1 MKPFANT
8 PTKQVVTNKEKIDLL
23 LAGIEAKTLNKPDVT
38 CCAFLDWVNLH
49 THFWKSPHMKLW
61 YDKSKFYGE
70 KGFTTM
76 ELYELFVAQHST

>member
-1 MKPFANT
+1 MEHETSNKQETANS
-8 PTKQVVTNKEKIDLL
+8 DLG
-23 LAGIEAKTLNKPDVT
+23 AVM

-76 ELYELFVAQHST
+76 ELYDLFVAQHST

>member
-1 MKPFANT
+1 MDERDYIAMNRELNPSL
-8 PTKQVVTNKEKIDLL
+8 QICSVVRSLPSEN
-23 LAGIEAKTLNKPDVT
+23 AVM

-61 YDKSKFYGE
+61 YDKSEYYGT

-76 ELYELFVAQHST
+76 EVYELYVAQHST

>member
-1 MKPFANT
+1 MNDNLTTNT
-8 PTKQVVTNKEKIDLL
+8 SN
-23 LAGIEAKTLNKPDVT
+23 EAESPAFLVGAVM

-61 YDKSKFYGE
+61 YDKSEYYGT

-76 ELYELFVAQHST
+76 EVYDLFVAQHST